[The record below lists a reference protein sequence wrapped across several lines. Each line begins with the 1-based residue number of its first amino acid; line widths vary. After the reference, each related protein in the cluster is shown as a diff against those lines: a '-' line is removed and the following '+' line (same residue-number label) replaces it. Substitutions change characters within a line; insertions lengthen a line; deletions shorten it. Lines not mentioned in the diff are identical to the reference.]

1 MTARLQDKVALVI
14 GAGSIGPGLGNG
26 KASAILYGR
35 EGAKVFAVD
44 IDAEAVAETKRLI
57 DEEGAT
63 CVTHT
68 CDATD
73 AAAVRAM
80 VDACVASF
88 GRIDILHNNLG
99 VTEIGGPVDL
109 PEDRWDRL
117 MDVNVKSMFLA
128 CKYVLPIMAA
138 QGAGVVTNISSISAK
153 RYAGFPSVVYN
164 TAKGAVKQFTQNVA
178 MEYARQG
185 IRANC
190 VQPGL
195 IDTPLVHTFKDAYP
209 GDWDAVVRHRH
220 AMVPMGRMGTG
231 WDVAKA
237 AVFLASDDAAYIT
250 GVSLPVDGGLSG
262 IFTTPAAMPDP
273 DFNP

>member
-1 MTARLQDKVALVI
+1 MSGRLQDRVAIVV

-26 KASAILYGR
+26 KASAILYAR
-35 EGAKVFAVD
+35 EGAKVVAVD
-44 IDAEAVAETKRLI
+44 INAYAAEETRQLITDEGNTCLAHTADGANAVAMREL
-57 DEEGAT
+57 
-63 CVTHT
+63 
-68 CDATD
+68 
-73 AAAVRAM
+73 
-80 VDACVASF
+80 VDACMEAF

-99 VTEIGGPVDL
+99 ITEIGGPVDL

-128 CKYVLPIMAA
+128 CKYVLPIMEA
-138 QGAGVVTNISSISAK
+138 QGSGVVTNISSISAE

-178 MEYARQG
+178 MEYARKG

-195 IDTPLVHTFKDAYP
+195 VDTPLVHTFKDAYA
-209 GDWDAVVRHRH
+209 GDWDEVVRHRH
-220 AMVPMGRMGTG
+220 AMAPMGRMGTG
-231 WDVAKA
+231 WDIAKA

-250 GVSLPVDGGLSG
+250 GISLPVDGGLSG
-262 IFTTPAAMPDP
+262 IFATPTEMPG
-273 DFNP
+273 

>member
-1 MTARLQDKVALVI
+1 MTKRLQDRIAIVV

-26 KASAILYGR
+26 KAAAILYAR

-44 IDAEAVAETKRLI
+44 INADAVEETRQLI
-57 DEEGAT
+57 ADEGNT
-63 CVTHT
+63 CISHT
-68 CDATD
+68 ADATD
-73 AAAVRAM
+73 AKSVQGM
-80 VDACVASF
+80 VEACMTAF

-99 VTEIGGPVDL
+99 ITEIGGPVDL
-109 PEDRWDRL
+109 PEARWDRL

-128 CKYVLPIMAA
+128 CKYVLPIMEA
-138 QGAGVVTNISSISAK
+138 QGAGVVTNISSISAE

-178 MEYARQG
+178 MEYARKG

-195 IDTPLVHTFKDAYP
+195 VDTPLVHTFKDAYP
-209 GDWDAVVRHRH
+209 GDWDEVVRHRH
-220 AMVPMGRMGTG
+220 AMAPMGRMGTG
-231 WDVAKA
+231 WDIAKA

-262 IFTTPAAMPDP
+262 IFTTPTEMPGS
-273 DFNP
+273 

>member
-1 MTARLQDKVALVI
+1 VSGRLQDRVAIVV

-26 KASAILYGR
+26 KAAAILYAR

-44 IDAEAVAETKRLI
+44 INA
-57 DEEGAT
+57 
-63 CVTHT
+63 
-68 CDATD
+68 D
-73 AAAVRAM
+73 AAEETRQLIADEGNTCLGYTADGANADAVRAM
-80 VDACVASF
+80 VDACMAAF

-99 VTEIGGPVDL
+99 TTEIGGPVDL

-128 CKYVLPIMAA
+128 CKYVLPIMEA
-138 QGAGVVTNISSISAK
+138 QGSGVVTNISSISAE

-164 TAKGAVKQFTQNVA
+164 TAKGAVRQFTQNVA
-178 MEYARQG
+178 MEYARTG

-195 IDTPLVHTFKDAYP
+195 VDTPLVHTFKNAYA
-209 GDWDAVVRHRH
+209 GGWEEVVRHRH

-231 WDVAKA
+231 WDIAKA

-250 GVSLPVDGGLSG
+250 GISLPVDGGLSG
-262 IFTTPAAMPDP
+262 VFTTPTKMPG
-273 DFNP
+273 

>member
-1 MTARLQDKVALVI
+1 MSGRLQDRVAIVV

-26 KASAILYGR
+26 KAAAILYAR

-44 IDAEAVAETKRLI
+44 FNA
-57 DEEGAT
+57 
-63 CVTHT
+63 
-68 CDATD
+68 D
-73 AAAVRAM
+73 AAEETRQLIVDEGNTCLAYTADGANADAVRAM
-80 VDACVASF
+80 VDACMAVF
-88 GRIDILHNNLG
+88 GRADILHNNLG
-99 VTEIGGPVDL
+99 ITEIGGPVDL

-128 CKYVLPIMAA
+128 CKYVLPIMEA
-138 QGAGVVTNISSISAK
+138 QGSGVVTNISSISAE

-164 TAKGAVKQFTQNVA
+164 TAKGAVRQFTQNVA
-178 MEYARQG
+178 MEYARTG

-195 IDTPLVHTFKDAYP
+195 VDTPLVHTFKNAYA
-209 GDWDAVVRHRH
+209 GDWEEVVRHRH

-231 WDVAKA
+231 WDIAKA

-250 GVSLPVDGGLSG
+250 GIRLPVDGGLSG
-262 IFTTPAAMPDP
+262 VFTTPTKMPG
-273 DFNP
+273 